1 MVSSAS
7 NEKPNRLSLL
17 LQFIAVSAIAG
28 IVGAGLAIPSVGVAS
43 VGAKNAADI
52 FNSLPAELEERPLAE
67 QSKMLAAD
75 GSVIAN
81 FYWQNRKEVHIDDIS
96 QRMQDATVAVEDE
109 RFFEHGGVDL
119 QGIFRALVHNTFS
132 NSKQGGSTL
141 TQQYV
146 KNVLSENAHSQDDAE
161 GVEAA
166 TESDGAA
173 GYARKLREIK
183 LATALEKKYP
193 KIEILN
199 RYLNINNYSGSPR
212 VYGVEAAAHHYWGV
226 KAKDLNIEQSA
237 LLAGVVKN
245 PAAYNPER
253 FPDRALERRN
263 IVLGQMLKY
272 DYISQEEYDKAV
284 KTDLGLKIHNTPNG
298 CAAAKDA
305 AYFCDFVQR
314 VIENDPV
321 FGKTKEERANVLAR
335 GGLTVKTTLNRDM
348 QKDADRTVKKRI
360 PVGDPSGAGHSI
372 VTVEPGTGK
381 VLAMAQN
388 RNYSVAEGKKN
399 VDTQLNYNVDRKH
412 NGASG
417 FQVGST
423 WKPFVLAEWL
433 REGKKLNTT
442 VNATKREYSAGSWRY
457 DGCPSVGGNWNPNNA
472 GDGGGSSSM
481 TALQA
486 TKKSVNTGYAAMG
499 NQLNMCGIMK
509 TAQALGLKY
518 GNGEPLDEPQE
529 NWKKERN
536 LYISTMPSSILGT
549 TPVTPIDMASAYAVF
564 ASGGTYCKPS
574 PIDSIKD
581 AEGKDVK
588 APDPNCHEAI
598 DPDVAKGV
606 AYALS
611 QTFNGGTTSRFRIGA
626 PAGAKT
632 GTTNFEVGHTWL
644 LGFTSTLSTAVWAG
658 DPDGVRDWRK
668 NSKGAV
674 RGRIYGGTIAGPS
687 WQTYMNKAIKHTK
700 GNKGFRAPG
709 SMMGSSGGGGGRGG
723 GSNSNGGGGG
733 GGSNNAPAPKPK
745 PKKPSNNGG
754 GGGGG
759 SNSNGGNN
767 GGGDGGGVNT
777 IGG

>member
-7 NEKPNRLSLL
+7 NKKTNGMSLI

-43 VGAKNAADI
+43 VGAKNVAEI
-52 FNSLPAELEERPLAE
+52 FESLPAELEERPLAE

-75 GSVIAN
+75 GSEIAS
-81 FYWQNRKEVHIDDIS
+81 FYWQNRKEVHVDDIS
-96 QRMQDATVAVEDE
+96 QHMQDATVAVEDE
-109 RFFEHGGVDL
+109 RFFDHGGVDL

-132 NSKQGGSTL
+132 DSKQGGSTL

-146 KNVLSENAHSQDDAE
+146 KNVLSENAHSQDDSE

-166 TESDGAA
+166 TEADGAA

-212 VYGVEAAAHHYWGV
+212 VYGVEAAAHHYWGI
-226 KAKDLNIEQSA
+226 KAKDLNLEQSA

-253 FPDRALERRN
+253 FPDRALQRRN

-272 DYISQEEYDKAV
+272 DYISQEEHDKAV

-298 CAAAKDA
+298 CAAAKEA
-305 AYFCDFVQR
+305 AYFCDYVQR

-348 QKDADRTVKKRI
+348 QKAADSTVKKRI

-372 VTVEPGTGK
+372 VSVEPGTGK

-388 RNYSVAEGKKN
+388 RNYSVTEGKKN
-399 VDTQLNYNVDRKH
+399 FDTQLNYNVDRKH

-442 VNATKREYSAGSWRY
+442 VNATKRAYSAGSWKY
-457 DGCPSVGGNWNPNNA
+457 DGCPAVGGNWNPNNA

-481 TALQA
+481 SALQA

-509 TAQALGLKY
+509 TAQSLGLKY
-518 GNGEPLDEPQE
+518 GNGEPLDQPQE

-549 TPVTPIDMASAYAVF
+549 TPVAPIDMASAYAVF

-588 APDPNCHEAI
+588 TPDPDCHEAI
-598 DPDVAKGV
+598 EPDVAKAV

-611 QTFNGGTTSRFRIGA
+611 QTFNGGTTSRLRIGA

-644 LGFTSTLSTAVWAG
+644 LGFTSKLSTAVWAG

-668 NSKGAV
+668 NSKGKV

-687 WQTYMNKAIKHTK
+687 WQAYMNKAIKHTK
-700 GNKGFRAPG
+700 GNEGFRAPG
-709 SMMGSSGGGGGRGG
+709 SMMGSGGGGGYSGG
-723 GSNSNGGGGG
+723 GSS
-733 GGSNNAPAPKPK
+733 GSSRK
-745 PKKPSNNGG
+745 PKKSSNNGG
-754 GGGGG
+754 GNKSGGSKKSGGG
-759 SNSNGGNN
+759 SKSGGNKG
-767 GGGDGGGVNT
+767 GGGDGGGANT
-777 IGG
+777 IVG

>member
-7 NEKPNRLSLL
+7 NKKANGMSLI

-43 VGAKNAADI
+43 VGAKNVAEI
-52 FNSLPAELEERPLAE
+52 FESLPAELEERPLAE

-75 GSVIAN
+75 GSEIAS
-81 FYWQNRKEVHIDDIS
+81 FYWQNRKEVHVDDIS
-96 QRMQDATVAVEDE
+96 QHMQDATVAVEDE
-109 RFFEHGGVDL
+109 RFFDHGGVDL

-132 NSKQGGSTL
+132 DSKQGGSTL

-146 KNVLSENAHSQDDAE
+146 KNVLSENAHSQDDSE

-166 TESDGAA
+166 TEADGAA

-212 VYGVEAAAHHYWGV
+212 VYGVEAAAHHYWGI

-253 FPDRALERRN
+253 FPDRALQRRN

-272 DYISQEEYDKAV
+272 EYISQEEYDKAV

-305 AYFCDFVQR
+305 AYFCDYVQR

-348 QKDADRTVKKRI
+348 QKAADSTVKKRI

-372 VTVEPGTGK
+372 VSVEPGTGK

-388 RNYSVAEGKKN
+388 RNYSVTEGKKN
-399 VDTQLNYNVDRKH
+399 FDTQLNYNVDRKH

-442 VNATKREYSAGSWRY
+442 VNATKRTYSAGSWKY
-457 DGCPSVGGNWNPNNA
+457 DGCPAVGGSWNPNNA
-472 GDGGGSSSM
+472 GDGVGSSGMS
-481 TALQA
+481 ALQA

-509 TAQALGLKY
+509 TAQSLGLKY
-518 GNGEPLDEPQE
+518 GNGEPLDQPQE

-549 TPVTPIDMASAYAVF
+549 TPVAPIDMASAYAVF

-588 APDPNCHEAI
+588 TPDPDCHEAI
-598 DPDVAKGV
+598 EPDVAKGV

-611 QTFNGGTTSRFRIGA
+611 QTFNGGTTTRFRIGA

-644 LGFTSTLSTAVWAG
+644 LGFTSKLSTAVWAG

-668 NSKGAV
+668 NSKGKV

-687 WQTYMNKAIKHTK
+687 WQAYMNKAIKHTK
-700 GNKGFRAPG
+700 GNEGFRAPG
-709 SMMGSSGGGGGRGG
+709 SMMGS
-723 GSNSNGGGGG
+723 GGGGG
-733 GGSNNAPAPKPK
+733 GGNGGGGNSRPAPKPK
-745 PKKPSNNGG
+745 KKPSNKGSGGNGGGGNKGGGGSNGGGNNGG
-754 GGGGG
+754 GGG
-759 SNSNGGNN
+759 S
-767 GGGDGGGVNT
+767 NT
-777 IGG
+777 IIG